1 MTKKKKK
8 NGGLEMGM
16 GNVDVVAKGTQ
27 TRSTQTSTKIVSTIT
42 KENDMCFFWCLRG

>member
-1 MTKKKKK
+1 
-8 NGGLEMGM
+8 MGM